1 MKAQTIHEAIN
12 VIQGLLDMQLDA
24 MEQMGFER
32 ALDFAPKHRL
42 LRDSAI
48 QVKHELVLALHPLKV
63 EVQ

>member
-1 MKAQTIHEAIN
+1 
-12 VIQGLLDMQLDA
+12 MQLDA
-24 MEQMGFER
+24 MEQMGLER